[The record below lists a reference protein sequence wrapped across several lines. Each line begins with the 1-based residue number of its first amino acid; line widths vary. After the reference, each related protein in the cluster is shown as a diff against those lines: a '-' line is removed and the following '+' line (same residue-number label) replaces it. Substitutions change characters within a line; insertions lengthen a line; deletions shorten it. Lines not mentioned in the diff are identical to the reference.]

1 MESNAQPQQVE
12 SNVSLEAM
20 LSTSTVPV
28 QQQVVTPPAG
38 DPQQTPA
45 TVIPNTTSSTTNGN
59 SVEQSTAPTV
69 IQELQASDLDDDTKK
84 FRDDIF
90 TLFKGESLDKE
101 GNLLNGEGKVVVT
114 ATDLEKYITDEDLV
128 LDEAGNAV
136 NALGEIILT
145 KESIDAKIPN
155 PIDAIRSSIETN
167 FGIQFPADL
176 VIEDNIDG
184 ITKLVESA
192 VQVQAQNTLKDFLDQ
207 EPEIKAYYH
216 HLKLGGTFDTY
227 QASNIDYS
235 GINIKTV
242 DESTKIDLLTKMFKL
257 QGNPSADAMVD
268 LIKKGGEEILNQNAT
283 MAVKYLQ
290 DKQTERNKHNEV
302 ALQQKYQQEIQE
314 TEQYWKQVNET
325 VTKGKLNQI
334 DIPVK
339 DREAFFNYMA
349 VPVDKNMNSADNLAE
364 DQDPLEFKLLV
375 SYLRWKKGDISEL
388 AKNIAKTDK
397 VKSLSELM
405 AKHKGRNE
413 SGVPRTSSAKPSSG
427 GSISL
432 ETLLGNK

>member
-1 MESNAQPQQVE
+1 MDPNLTPQTTE

-20 LSTSTVPV
+20 LSQSTEPIQIVAPIAPVNTDSANPANPSNPNPNGDTVP
-28 QQQVVTPPAG
+28 PAS
-38 DPQQTPA
+38 
-45 TVIPNTTSSTTNGN
+45 I
-59 SVEQSTAPTV
+59 APTV
-69 IQELQASDLDDDTKK
+69 IQELQATDLDDETKK

-90 TLFKGESLDKE
+90 TLFKGETLDKD
-101 GNLLNGEGKVVVT
+101 GNLLNKEGKVVVT
-114 ATDLEKYITDEDLV
+114 ATALEKYITDEELV

-136 NALGEIILT
+136 NALGDIILT
-145 KESIDAKIPN
+145 KESIDARIPN
-155 PIDAIRSSIETN
+155 PIDAIRGSIETN

-176 VIEDNIDG
+176 IIDDSVDG
-184 ITKLVESA
+184 ITKLVETA
-192 VQVQAQNTLKDFLDQ
+192 VAIQSQNTIKGFLDQ

-235 GINIKTV
+235 GINIKTA

-257 QGNPSADAMVD
+257 QGNPSAEAMVD

-283 MAVKYLQ
+283 MAIKYLQ
-290 DKQTERNKHNEV
+290 DKQVERNKTNEV
-302 ALQQKYQQEIQE
+302 ALQQKYQEEIQE
-314 TEQYWKQVNET
+314 TEKYWKAVNET

-334 DIPVK
+334 DIPIK

-375 SYLRWKKGDISEL
+375 SYLRWKKGDVSEL
-388 AKNIAKTDK
+388 VKNLAKTDK

-405 AKHKGRNE
+405 NKHKGRNE